1 METLTPLK
9 FRLWKLANF
18 VLRPVGYEL
27 RRLRPVRASLE
38 SALRNVRALGV
49 VPASVADVGA
59 AYGSWS
65 LACAAVFPEAQF
77 VLVEPLSEFAPFLAE
92 AAARLGNARYVAAA
106 AGSSDGQA
114 ILHVHHDLVG
124 SSTYP
129 EHEPDLE
136 SENRR
141 VEALT
146 LDSILSEAGAQ
157 PPYLIKLDVQGAELD
172 VLAGA
177 TAALR
182 QTSLLVLEVSFF
194 EFFAAGP
201 DFAAVVERM
210 VTLGF
215 ALYDVLGLSYRPL
228 DGALAQADVLFVPF
242 DSPLRAH
249 RLYASPDQRAD
260 QDARFRSEH
269 ERRRVGGSAA

>member
-1 METLTPLK
+1 VTQLR
-9 FRLWKLANF
+9 FRLWRLANLA
-18 VLRPVGYEL
+18 LRPLGYEL
-27 RRLRPVRASLE
+27 RRSRPVRASLE

-65 LACAAVFPEAQF
+65 LACAEVFPKAQF
-77 VLVEPLSEFAPFLAE
+77 VLVEPLAEFAPFLVE
-92 AAARLGNARYVAAA
+92 AAGRLGNARYVAAA

-114 ILHVHHDLVG
+114 TVHVHRDLVG
-124 SSTYP
+124 SSTYR
-129 EHEPDLE
+129 EREPGLE
-136 SENRR
+136 SESRR
-141 VEALT
+141 VEART
-146 LDSILSEAGAQ
+146 LDSILGEAGAQ
-157 PPYLIKLDVQGAELD
+157 PPYLLKLDVQGAELD

-177 TAALR
+177 TEALR

-194 EFFAAGP
+194 EFFAGGP

-210 VTLGF
+210 AAEGF

-249 RLYASPDQRAD
+249 SLYASPDQRAD
-260 QDARFRSEH
+260 QDARFRAEH
-269 ERRRVGGSAA
+269 ERRREGGSAA

>member
-1 METLTPLK
+1 M
-9 FRLWKLANF
+9 
-18 VLRPVGYEL
+18 LRPLGYEL
-27 RRLRPVRASLE
+27 RRLRPVRTSLE
-38 SALRNVRALGV
+38 SALRRVRALGV

-65 LACAAVFPEAQF
+65 LTCAAVFPDAQF
-77 VLVEPLSEFAPFLAE
+77 VLVEPLSEFAPFLVEAE
-92 AAARLGNARYVAAA
+92 SRLGNARYVAAA

-114 ILHVHHDLVG
+114 TVFVHEDLVG
-124 SSTYP
+124 SSTYR
-129 EHEPDLE
+129 EREPDLE
-136 SENRR
+136 SESRR
-141 VEALT
+141 VAALT

-157 PPYLIKLDVQGAELD
+157 PPYLLKLDVQGAELD

-182 QTSLLVLEVSFF
+182 QTSLIVLEVSFF
-194 EFFAAGP
+194 EFFAGGP

-210 VTLGF
+210 AAEGF
-215 ALYDVLGLSYRPL
+215 VLYDVLGLSYRPL

-249 RLYASPDQRAD
+249 SLYANPDQRAD
-260 QDARFRSEH
+260 QDARFRSEY
-269 ERRRVGGSAA
+269 ERRRKGGSAA